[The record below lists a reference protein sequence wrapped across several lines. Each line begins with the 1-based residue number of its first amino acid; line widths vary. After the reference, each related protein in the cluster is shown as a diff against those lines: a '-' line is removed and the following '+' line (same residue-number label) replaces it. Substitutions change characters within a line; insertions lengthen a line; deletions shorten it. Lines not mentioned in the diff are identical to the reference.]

1 MIVVGLGY
9 RMLAGKDSV
18 ADVLVR
24 RYGFV
29 RRGFA
34 DALKDEVLDRLPRTL
49 GAYLKHMLHLENTAD
64 RRWLLVYGFKPPLV
78 RALLQEYGTDVRRA
92 DDLRYW
98 VKKVARWVEDCRPQR
113 LVVPDVRFRNEAEF
127 VRAPGGRYVQV
138 DRPRAEPAALDTHAS
153 ESELDGVEPDYVVR
167 NDGTLEDLERRVEVM
182 ARELFGLGAN
192 L

>member
-9 RMLAGKDSV
+9 RMRVGKDSV

-49 GAYLKHMLHLENTAD
+49 GAYLEHTMFLEDTAD
-64 RRWLLVYGFKPPLV
+64 RRRRLVYGFKPPLV
-78 RALLQEYGTDVRRA
+78 RALLQEYGTEVRRA
-92 DDLRYW
+92 DDPRYW
-98 VKKVARWVEDCRPQR
+98 VKKVAGWVEDCRPQR
-113 LVVPDVRFRNEAEF
+113 LVVPDVRFRNEIEF
-127 VRAPGGRYVQV
+127 VRALGGRYVRV
-138 DRPRAEPAALDTHAS
+138 DRPGVEPAALDTHAS
-153 ESELDGVEPDYVVR
+153 ESELDGVEPDYVIR
-167 NDGTLEDLERRVEVM
+167 NDGTLKDLERRVGAM
-182 ARELFGLGAN
+182 ARELFGLEAN

>member
-9 RMLAGKDSV
+9 RMRVGKDSV

-49 GAYLKHMLHLENTAD
+49 GAYLEHHEGLEDTVD
-64 RRWLLVYGFKPPLV
+64 RRWQLVYGFKPDLI
-78 RALLQEYGTDVRRA
+78 RALLQEYGTEVRRA
-92 DDLRYW
+92 DDPRYW

-113 LVVPDVRFRNEAEF
+113 LVVPDVRFRNEVEF
-127 VRAPGGRYVQV
+127 VRALGGRYVRV
-138 DRPRAEPAALDTHAS
+138 DRPGVEPVALGTHAS
-153 ESELDGVEPDYVVR
+153 ESELNGAEPDYVVR
-167 NDGTLEDLERRVEVM
+167 NDGALEDLERRVEAM
-182 ARELFGLGAN
+182 MQDLFGLGAN
-192 L
+192 P

>member
-9 RMLAGKDSV
+9 RMQAGKDSV

-49 GAYLKHMLHLENTAD
+49 GAYLDLAGLEDTVAL
-64 RRWLLVYGFKPPLV
+64 RRSLMYVLKPPLV
-78 RALLQEYGTDVRRA
+78 RALLQEYGTEVRRA
-92 DDLRYW
+92 DDPRYW
-98 VKKVARWVEDCRPQR
+98 VKKVAGWVDDCRPQR
-113 LVVPDVRFRNEAEF
+113 LVVPDVRFWNEVVF
-127 VRAPGGRYVQV
+127 VRALGGRYVRV
-138 DRPRAEPAALDTHAS
+138 DRPRVELAALDTHAS
-153 ESELDGVEPDYVVR
+153 EFELDGVEPDYTVR
-167 NDGTLEDLERRVEVM
+167 NDGTLEDLERQVEAM
-182 ARELFGLGAN
+182 ARDLFGLGAN